1 MGSIR
6 FRNVRKSYGAV
17 EALKGIDLEIPD
29 GAFAVFVGP
38 SGCGKTTLM
47 RVLSGLDMQTSGDVE
62 FDGRQMNEATPAERG
77 IGMVFQSYALYPHM
91 SVRENL
97 GFPLKMS
104 NMAAAASRS
113 RVEEVARILQIEHL
127 LERRPSQLS
136 GGQKQRVAIGRTIAL
151 DRKVFLFDE
160 PLSNLDADLR
170 VEMRLELQRLH
181 RRLGSTMVYVTHDQV
196 EAMALADMIVIMR
209 GGEIEQVG
217 SPEALYRDP
226 ANLFVATFLGSPKM
240 NLMSGKVTRAGP
252 SGARFVLGS
261 GSEIALD
268 RPVLAAVGDTVTLGV
283 RPEDLRVDADV
294 IALPFEPEMVEN
306 LGPTGFAY
314 GTTGDERIVL
324 QLVRRNGAFVVPQ
337 ASIHTNPG
345 AIRVFGSNGNR
356 LTEPAE
362 PIATEI
368 NLAQRAPA

>member
-1 MGSIR
+1 MS
-6 FRNVRKSYGAV
+6 FGAV
-17 EALKGIDLEIPD
+17 EALKGINLEIPD

-47 RVLSGLDMQTSGDVE
+47 RVLSGLEMQTSGDVE
-62 FDGRQMNEATPAERG
+62 IDGREMNEATPAERG

-104 NMAAAASRS
+104 NMESAASIS

-127 LERRPSQLS
+127 LDRRPNQLS

-209 GGEIEQVG
+209 GGAIEQVG

-240 NLMSGKVTRAGP
+240 NLMSGKVTEAGQ

-261 GSEIALD
+261 GAEIALD
-268 RPVLAAVGDTVTLGV
+268 RPVRAAVGDTVTLGV
-283 RPEDLRVDADV
+283 RPEDLRVGADV
-294 IALPFEPEMVEN
+294 IALPFETEMVEN

-314 GTTGDERIVL
+314 GSSGEDRMVL
-324 QLVRRNGAFVVPQ
+324 QLLRHDGAFVVPQ
-337 ASIHTNPG
+337 TAVHTNPG
-345 AIRVFGSNGNR
+345 AIRVFGSDGIR
-356 LTEPAE
+356 LTEPFE
-362 PIATEI
+362 PQAPESHQM
-368 NLAQRAPA
+368 QRATA